1 MRLGRIGGEQAGRGE
16 GFVVWWAIGTATR
29 QLSVGVVEKVVGW
42 EARRERRRKLLEKRE
57 QPAVI

>member
-1 MRLGRIGGEQAGRGE
+1 VGDWHGGEA
-16 GFVVWWAIGTATR
+16 AI
-29 QLSVGVVEKVVGW
+29 SGVVEKVVGW

>member
-1 MRLGRIGGEQAGRGE
+1 MGGEQAGKGE
-16 GFVVWWAIGTATR
+16 GFVVWWAIGTAAR